1 MKKIILTSAALV
13 AMMAFA
19 ATPAAAQQAATDAVS
34 TQAEESAPTAPL
46 TSEGSVTYTQDG
58 KTYTRSVGTYTYRR
72 GEGQR
77 FYPSTRA
84 PHSSTSRVYQSPSS
98 SGAYH
103 TERFSAPQSAAAK
116 EGEIKARFSGPAY
129 QYEGKW
135 MVTRQ
140 SGPSGAALETIASCA
155 NPVIITASNSAT
167 LNIQDQQGRTRSVQV
182 IPVDTQT
189 YAWSENGRAR
199 MVTEATRGNFV
210 ALEETSVYGRNEG
223 GQQIMSYM
231 RCGTAGASAAEQL
244 CIAQ

>member
-1 MKKIILTSAALV
+1 MKNIILTGAALG
-13 AMMAFA
+13 AMIVFA
-19 ATPAAAQQAATDAVS
+19 ALPANAQQAAAGTAS
-34 TQAEESAPTAPL
+34 AQAEDSAQATTL
-46 TSEGSVTYTQDG
+46 TPEGSVTYTQDG

-72 GEGQR
+72 GDGQR

-103 TERFSAPQSAAAK
+103 TERFSAPQSAAAR
-116 EGEIKARFSGPAY
+116 EGETKARFSGPAY

-140 SGPSGAALETIASCA
+140 SGPSGAALETLASCA
-155 NPVIITASNSAT
+155 NPVIITASNATT

-189 YAWSENGRAR
+189 YAWSENGRTR
-199 MVTEATRGNFV
+199 MVTESTRGNFI

-223 GQQIMSYM
+223 GQQIISYM

-244 CIAQ
+244 CIAE